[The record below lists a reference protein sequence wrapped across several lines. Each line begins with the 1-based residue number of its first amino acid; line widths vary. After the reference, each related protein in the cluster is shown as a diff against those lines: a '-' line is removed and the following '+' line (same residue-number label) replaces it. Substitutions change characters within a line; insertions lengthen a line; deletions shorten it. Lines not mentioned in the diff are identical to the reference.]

1 MIDTEIRVTAKA
13 EYPVCYTCLYCGAE
27 NRDTLR
33 YEATRVETVRYTH
46 NRHYQEEINEKKS
59 QLQSEMYASFEK
71 GVDLERRQVEG
82 VAAFWEACQ
91 GEDMPSSPMI
101 TLRLPDKEYCCHQ
114 CFKVQPYAASYS
126 TPLQTVSAIS
136 GVVTLF
142 SALCGLMFF
151 VISFGRDE
159 QLFLTLFEQFLS
171 VGLELL
177 DTGTHG
183 LEVALFGLADEL
195 GELVTLGHV
204 FIDFGLVLVSHSF
217 HLFLGILNI
226 FLELGHGGVATRHNF
241 HEFVGV
247 DVSEF
252 DVFLSHSAAA
262 KCQQGYQYYDKS
274 FLHVVLYVIMFLLI
288 IFLLIM
294 KCQ

>member
-33 YEATRVETVRYTH
+33 YEATRVKTVRYTH

-159 QLFLTLFEQFLS
+159 QLFLTLAAVFGGAAA
-171 VGLELL
+171 VLL
-177 DTGTHG
+177 P
-183 LEVALFGLADEL
+183 
-195 GELVTLGHV
+195 
-204 FIDFGLVLVSHSF
+204 
-217 HLFLGILNI
+217 
-226 FLELGHGGVATRHNF
+226 
-241 HEFVGV
+241 
-247 DVSEF
+247 
-252 DVFLSHSAAA
+252 VFLWSFRKSRREQTAL
-262 KCQQGYQYYDKS
+262 QYNEWHAIPYAPEKLPQFTKQIDREEES
-274 FLHVVLYVIMFLLI
+274 
-288 IFLLIM
+288 
-294 KCQ
+294 

>member
-101 TLRLPDKEYCCHQ
+101 TLRNCHEI
-114 CFKVQPYAASYS
+114 
-126 TPLQTVSAIS
+126 T
-136 GVVTLF
+136 
-142 SALCGLMFF
+142 
-151 VISFGRDE
+151 
-159 QLFLTLFEQFLS
+159 
-171 VGLELL
+171 
-177 DTGTHG
+177 
-183 LEVALFGLADEL
+183 
-195 GELVTLGHV
+195 
-204 FIDFGLVLVSHSF
+204 
-217 HLFLGILNI
+217 
-226 FLELGHGGVATRHNF
+226 
-241 HEFVGV
+241 
-247 DVSEF
+247 
-252 DVFLSHSAAA
+252 
-262 KCQQGYQYYDKS
+262 
-274 FLHVVLYVIMFLLI
+274 
-288 IFLLIM
+288 
-294 KCQ
+294 